1 MEDNRNMISIS
12 AEIVGM
18 DLDKAGFD
26 RMIACANHTKI
37 CFKRGTPKKLKG
49 LLEKCEMEGRG
60 VSTTEV
66 THITGYKLIIPAL
79 LLDIELSMR
88 YGKVVDYGLSVSS
101 PGGVCGWKEGERVPF
116 WTGVGDHSSYLD
128 STLVDSDL
136 DNEIERRRYLKSV
149 LIHLEALYG
158 EELYRP

>member
-18 DLDKAGFD
+18 DMDKAGFD
-26 RMIACANHTKI
+26 RMMVCANHTKI
-37 CFKRGTPKKLKG
+37 CFKRGTPKKLKD

-60 VSTTEV
+60 VSTAEV
-66 THITGYKLIIPAL
+66 TNITGYKLIIPAL
-79 LLDIELSMR
+79 LLDIEVSMR
-88 YGKVVDYGLSVSS
+88 YGKVVDYGISVSL
-101 PGGVCGWKEGERVPF
+101 PGGTYGWKEGERVSF
-116 WTGVGDHSSYLD
+116 WAGVGDHSSYLD

-136 DNEIERRRYLKSV
+136 DNEIERRRYLRSV
-149 LIHLEALYG
+149 LNYLEAFYG